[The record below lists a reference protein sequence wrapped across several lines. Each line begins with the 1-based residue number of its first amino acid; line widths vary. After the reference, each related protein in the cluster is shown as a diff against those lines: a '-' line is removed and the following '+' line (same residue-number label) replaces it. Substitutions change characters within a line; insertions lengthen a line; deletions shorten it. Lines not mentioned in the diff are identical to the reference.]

1 MAEAGGVGSPGS
13 QGIRGLLDKSGLV
26 RFSSHVRERFP
37 RSNLTRPNG
46 PWGQTLGAASGE
58 AADAPPRLG
67 TPDRSGGERRRVR
80 NGRGGAGPG
89 LAWPLH
95 CEAESRATAPAAR
108 HGGQR
113 QARIHTPTRGGEAHT
128 LGRKKTRDHSLSP
141 YHGAGA
147 GASAGWACAL
157 GEGRGAGQTR
167 ARLILAPPTRRG
179 RSSETEKVGE
189 EAGPRTRGPQRPLAA
204 HPNSRRGKGRGPE
217 AGAGGACPRLTR
229 PITEL
234 PPSPRYSVNVTFF
247 FFLKDILLLLLLR
260 FLGAAEIWPKFGFKK

>member
-1 MAEAGGVGSPGS
+1 MQPAG
-13 QGIRGLLDKSGLV
+13 R
-26 RFSSHVRERFP
+26 P
-37 RSNLTRPNG
+37 RT
-46 PWGQTLGAASGE
+46 
-58 AADAPPRLG
+58 PPSRLG

-217 AGAGGACPRLTR
+217 AGAAGSLSASHPTDYRAA
-229 PITEL
+229 
-234 PPSPRYSVNVTFF
+234 SVSSVFCECDFFF